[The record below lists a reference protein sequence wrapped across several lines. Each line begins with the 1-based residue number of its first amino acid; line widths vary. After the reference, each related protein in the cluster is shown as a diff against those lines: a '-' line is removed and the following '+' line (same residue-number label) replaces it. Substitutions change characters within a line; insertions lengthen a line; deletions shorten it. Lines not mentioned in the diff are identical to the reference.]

1 MFTFF
6 CDTSLLKGQ
15 NKQCKDIFRRL
26 IYLIVKF
33 VPPKCTN
40 SPSKLKFYMV
50 FAFNLKFLHTTEF
63 VWSPWQIWVSW
74 HLWYLCIAEVFVVG
88 YFVLQGYDDM
98 RHMLSDISDICVLPR
113 PKFFWWVI
121 FVKERSRQSCRLFEE
136 FLQQNHPNKSETS
149 CFRESCCFSSFF
161 CNKVMQQMNYSRN
174 STLSKYWHC
183 NASCFNHVN
192 RVSIIAI
199 WRDLKW
205 EWWSWFC
212 W

>member
-88 YFVLQGYDDM
+88 YFVLQY
-98 RHMLSDISDICVLPR
+98 LWYC
-113 PKFFWWVI
+113 KFFSWVI
-121 FVKERSRQSCRLFEE
+121 LWRKGVDRAAGCLR
-136 FLQQNHPNKSETS
+136 N
-149 CFRESCCFSSFF
+149 F
-161 CNKVMQQMNYSRN
+161 CNKTIQTNLKRHVFGNLAVLAVFFA
-174 STLSKYWHC
+174 TKLCSK
-183 NASCFNHVN
+183 
-192 RVSIIAI
+192 
-199 WRDLKW
+199 
-205 EWWSWFC
+205 
-212 W
+212 